1 MLGQKE
7 MFAHKQYFFV
17 VSTQCCAVMLIFI
30 PNEYVTIEKP
40 YRTMLTDSE
49 IVTLMQDERVL
60 EATLELKREF
70 LKAEAQFLD
79 IGDDDFVSLMLMAP
93 SIGVAL
99 ANGSISL
106 FEELSLNKKA
116 RFLSRGS
123 YFLKKD
129 PIVHGMKYLI
139 KNFDKWEMTCYE
151 FVRVVMHSTLTKN
164 KTIYDTL
171 CNPET
176 STGDLSQDILN
187 APYIFVK
194 FISFLFLEEEDDM
207 LNTRSISQ
215 VEFDKVKSI
224 GAKLG
229 IGDIPVFQLFCN
241 TFDLREE

>member
-1 MLGQKE
+1 
-7 MFAHKQYFFV
+7 
-17 VSTQCCAVMLIFI
+17 
-30 PNEYVTIEKP
+30 
-40 YRTMLTDSE
+40 
-49 IVTLMQDERVL
+49 MQDEKVL
-60 EATLELKREF
+60 EATMALKREF

-79 IGDDDFVSLMLMAP
+79 IGDDDFVSLLLMAP

-129 PIVHGMKYLI
+129 PIVQGMKYLI
-139 KNFDKWEMTCYE
+139 KNFDRWELTCYG
-151 FVRVVMHSTLTKN
+151 FVSLILHATIKKNERIYQTLL
-164 KTIYDTL
+164 D
-171 CNPET
+171 PAA

-207 LNTRSISQ
+207 LNTRSISK
-215 VEFDKVKSI
+215 VEFDKIKFI
-224 GAKLG
+224 GDKLG
-229 IGDIPVFQLFCN
+229 IGQVPVFQIFCD
-241 TFDLREE
+241 TFEMRD

>member
-1 MLGQKE
+1 
-7 MFAHKQYFFV
+7 
-17 VSTQCCAVMLIFI
+17 
-30 PNEYVTIEKP
+30 
-40 YRTMLTDSE
+40 MLTDSE
-49 IVTLMQDERVL
+49 IVTLMQDEEVL
-60 EATLELKREF
+60 EATMELKREF

-139 KNFDKWEMTCYE
+139 KNFDRWELTCYN
-151 FVRVVMHSTLTKN
+151 FVKLVLHATIKKN
-164 KTIYDTL
+164 DTVYATL
-171 CNPET
+171 CDPAS

-215 VEFDKVKSI
+215 IEYEKVHFI
-224 GAKLG
+224 GDKLG
-229 IGDIPVFQLFCN
+229 IGHVPVFQLFCN
-241 TFDLREE
+241 TFELREATS

>member
-1 MLGQKE
+1 
-7 MFAHKQYFFV
+7 
-17 VSTQCCAVMLIFI
+17 
-30 PNEYVTIEKP
+30 
-40 YRTMLTDSE
+40 MLTDSE
-49 IVTLMQDERVL
+49 IVTLMQDEQVL
-60 EATLELKREF
+60 EATLELKKEF

-139 KNFDKWEMTCYE
+139 KHFDRWEDTCYE
-151 FVRVVMHSTLTKN
+151 FVKLVMHSTISKN
-164 KTIYDTL
+164 EVVYNTL
-171 CNPET
+171 EDPRS

-207 LNTRSISQ
+207 LNNRSISQ
-215 VEFDKVKSI
+215 VAFEKVQII
-224 GAKLG
+224 GGKLG
-229 IGDIPVFQLFCN
+229 IGDLPVFQLFCN
-241 TFDLREE
+241 TFELRE

>member
-1 MLGQKE
+1 
-7 MFAHKQYFFV
+7 
-17 VSTQCCAVMLIFI
+17 
-30 PNEYVTIEKP
+30 
-40 YRTMLTDSE
+40 MLTDSE
-49 IVTLMQDERVL
+49 IVTLMQDETVL
-60 EATLELKREF
+60 ESTIELKKQF

-99 ANGSISL
+99 ANNSISL

-139 KNFDKWEMTCYE
+139 KNFDRWEDTCYD
-151 FVRVVMHSTLTKN
+151 FVKTVMHSTLDKN
-164 KTIYDTL
+164 EVIYKTLGD
-171 CNPET
+171 PKS
-176 STGDLSQDILN
+176 STGDLSRDILN

-207 LNTRSISQ
+207 LNTRSISK
-215 VEFDKVKSI
+215 VEHQKVKEI
-224 GAKLG
+224 GDKIG
-229 IGDIPVFQLFCN
+229 IGHIPVFQLFCD
-241 TFDLREE
+241 TFELRDGE